1 MQQGLLDMGHAR
13 AILTLKAK
21 DQLKVAEM
29 VIEKAYQYAKP
40 NSWYATTM
48 HRKQKNQKQRLR
60 QTFSS

>member
-29 VIEKAYQYAKP
+29 VIEKSLSVRQTEQLVRDYNAPK
-40 NSWYATTM
+40 TE
-48 HRKQKNQKQRLR
+48 NQKRRLR